1 MRNIDIYIKSI
12 NHFVLACLHLYIFC
26 YFEKETESFNN
37 KKKRSLR
44 YPQHFLNSISTINDF
59 VFYWNRLI
67 LSPSETTETTRR
79 LCLHLRNG
87 TYERWWLLDLMLFLF
102 LLLTSEH
109 NEINHK
115 LLKNILWTDVWGDIL
130 IEQTQNLPLHLN

>member
-1 MRNIDIYIKSI
+1 MYLLKKLNEINVTFTNSNCLTKLITWIKFKKVFVRNIDIYIKSI

-44 YPQHFLNSISTINDF
+44 YPQHLLNSISTINDF

-102 LLLTSEH
+102 LLLTS
-109 NEINHK
+109 
-115 LLKNILWTDVWGDIL
+115 
-130 IEQTQNLPLHLN
+130 